1 MEFRSFYDTYETFNN
16 LYNLGAI
23 PKLAWVGDIVGFS
36 LLSDITAELIVGDYR
51 AADTELI
58 IDVHKDQGFLIA
70 AGLRLGMIGVGAN
83 FKFITRKTDSLFYYA
98 DAFAGGPPEDLP
110 MELIAGTDSQVDGS
124 SRYELGIGGLATIG
138 PINVGAY
145 IDNLLFFLN
154 SGEDG
159 ASTDFAGIFDT
170 MSVGASWTPFD
181 VKSEER
187 RGILNAIATAD
198 LKNFGSNERRELAAG
213 VEAGLNLGNVIT
225 ASARAGYR
233 QPLPGTL
240 QSMIDSFDPE
250 IAVYSAGIGAKVLFG
265 AIDITATF
273 PADVVLN
280 PPDMGT
286 ISDERLDTPFASFV
300 VNVSL
305 SF

>member
-1 MEFRSFYDTYETFNN
+1 
-16 LYNLGAI
+16 
-23 PKLAWVGDIVGFS
+23 
-36 LLSDITAELIVGDYR
+36 
-51 AADTELI
+51 
-58 IDVHKDQGFLIA
+58 VHKDQGFLVA
-70 AGLRLGMIGVGAN
+70 AGLRLGIIGVGAN
-83 FKFITRKTDSLFYYA
+83 FKFITRKTDTLYYYG
-98 DAFAGGPPEDLP
+98 DEFEYGPPEDLP
-110 MELIAGTDSQVDGS
+110 MELLLGSDSEVDGI

-170 MSVGASWTPFD
+170 MSVGVSWTPFD
-181 VKSEER
+181 VKTEER

-198 LKNFGSNERRELAAG
+198 LKNFGSNEGRELAAG

-240 QSMIDSFDPE
+240 QSMMDSLDPE
-250 IAVYSAGIGAKVLFG
+250 IAEYSVGLGAKMLFG
-265 AIDITATF
+265 AIDITAVF
-273 PADVVLN
+273 PADMVLD
-280 PPDMGT
+280 PPMTGT
-286 ISDERLDTPFASFV
+286 ISEERLNSPFASFV